1 MNQERLLNVLLAPHI
16 SEKSTTVG
24 EKHNQVVFKIARDAN
39 KAEVKAA
46 VEHLFNVK
54 VKDVCTVNVK
64 GKTRNFRQRP
74 GKRKDWKKAYVNLAE
89 GQDINFA
96 GKEN

>member
-1 MNQERLLNVLLAPHI
+1 MNQERIMNILLAPHI

-24 EKHNQVVFKIARDAN
+24 EKHNQVVFKVIKDAN
-39 KAEVKAA
+39 KLEVKAA
-46 VEHLFNVK
+46 VESLFNVK
-54 VKDVCTVNVK
+54 VKNVRIANVK
-64 GKTRNFRQRP
+64 GKTRNFRQIA
-74 GKRKDWKKAYVNLAE
+74 GKRKDWKKAYVSLAE